1 MNPVPRPQHR
11 NPLSAAISL
20 VLATAVLSPA
30 IAFAQQAPADPA
42 ATGTQADQKKAS
54 ELDKVTVTGYR
65 YSIQKSL
72 DQKRDANAIV
82 EVITAED
89 VSKFPDKNVA
99 DALQRVPG
107 VVIGRDGGEGKS
119 VSVRGLQPGL
129 TLTQL
134 NGNFI
139 ASSETNSEAT
149 RSFNYTL
156 MPSNMLSSAELF
168 KTPEA
173 RIDEGGIGGTVILH
187 TRKPLDMK
195 SNSGYVSLEGTMS
208 DTRANDRIDTQ
219 SSAMYSWHSKD
230 NRFGVLVGATRQ
242 KRTNRSMEVSTENWQ
257 WYGDDYDNHPATDVN
272 GHPFTQDGVGYWWG
286 QSGFNDQNHPYTG
299 TYQNGWPT
307 GCGYYCNFFMP
318 TSVDFAVRNE
328 HRERTGG
335 QFTFQFRPTD
345 NLTLTANYF
354 RFELKGNYSLN
365 MLKIPEWNLAR
376 YAGDGNWP
384 GGRMLDGLTFDPSGT
399 IVTGAQYSMHPGVAY
414 YCNDAQAVAAGKNPG
429 GWGPDDCTIP
439 TPQLTG
445 GYSIEKTTS
454 QTADLGVE
462 WKISPLFSASFK
474 GGRTWSSGGPSMNF
488 RMSAKPRRMVNGVW
502 QPGNTYSAWDL
513 SGTPTMTFSPNLQQT
528 LMNGIAEVDT
538 GSTDSSWVETNV
550 KQNYFQADFSK
561 LFEQGWLDSIQFGAK
576 YTDSKVH
583 RNTGN
588 NYWACVGTDPT
599 NYANRYQAGC
609 DPNAGVAQ
617 NYFFLDQP
625 LGNIAVGFNANVFPG
640 INFPGYINYLNSHY
654 GPMQTRIEPDFIYN
668 VGEKVMAGYFQ
679 ANFKT
684 ERLRG
689 NIGLRFVRTKQVA
702 ASTDAVES
710 FLDYF
715 MDGPDGNP
723 LPCPAGGAPA
733 GTTCESGFV
742 RLPTGDNSDP
752 NNPVDRKSYALA
764 SLNKT
769 YNDIL
774 PSFNIAYDLTKN
786 LVLRGAASKVIS
798 RPAYTDIAYPGSLSY
813 YSPEYAADR
822 RVAGGT
828 VNPGWYGSG
837 SNKDLRPFEAL
848 QYDLGLEW
856 YFHPGAVLG
865 AGLFRKDIKNFIIP
879 VVHDQ
884 QMDVGGQS
892 VLVQQYSTQA
902 NGRNGT
908 SEGVELY
915 AQYTFD
921 FGLGFQANYTY
932 NKTNYAAVTLG
943 DGTEIGQSPLV
954 GSARNQSNFTVFYET
969 KKFLA
974 RASWNRRGE
983 MVGGLDNGL
992 NVYSEP
998 YDQLDLN
1005 LGYNFTDQLTL
1016 TGSVLNATK
1025 SEQRTH
1031 LGNDTKDRFY
1041 SNNYSGRQM
1050 YLGVTWKF

>member
-1 MNPVPRPQHR
+1 MKLSTRPQHR
-11 NPLSAAISL
+11 NPLSAAIAV
-20 VLATAVLSPA
+20 VLAAATMSPA
-30 IAFAQQAPADPA
+30 IAFAQQATAPADSA
-42 ATGTQADQKKAS
+42 ATSAQAEQKKAG
-54 ELDKVTVTGYR
+54 ELDKVTVTGFR
-65 YSIQKSL
+65 YSIEKSL

-107 VVIGRDGGEGKS
+107 VVINRSGGEGKS

-129 TLTQL
+129 TLTEL

-156 MPSNMLSSAELF
+156 MPANMLSSAELF

-173 RIDEGGIGGTVILH
+173 RLDEGGIGGTVILH
-187 TRKPLDMK
+187 TRKPLDLK
-195 SNSGYVSLEGTMS
+195 PNSGYVSLEGTMS
-208 DTRANDRIDTQ
+208 DTRANERVDTQ
-219 SSAMYSWHSKD
+219 ASAMYSWHSKD
-230 NRFGVLVGATRQ
+230 NRFGVLIGATKQ
-242 KRTNRSMEVSTENWQ
+242 KRTNRSMEVSTEDWQ
-257 WYGDDYDNHPATDVN
+257 WYGDDYTNHPATDVN
-272 GHPFTQDGVGYWWG
+272 GHPFTKSVDDQIHYWWG
-286 QSGFNDQNHPYTG
+286 ESGFYDQNG
-299 TYQNGWPT
+299 
-307 GCGYYCNFFMP
+307 GYHSNFFMP

-335 QFTFQFRPTD
+335 QFTFQFRPID

-354 RFELKGNYSLN
+354 RFQLKGDYSLN

-376 YAGDGNWP
+376 YSGDGNWP
-384 GGRMLDGLTFDPSGT
+384 GGRMLDHLNFDPSGS
-399 IVTGAQYSMHPGVAY
+399 IVTGAQYSMHPGKAY
-414 YCNDAQAVAAGKNPG
+414 YCNEAQAAAAGKSPG

-445 GYSIEKTTS
+445 GYSVEKTTS
-454 QTADLGVE
+454 QTADLGAE

-488 RMSAKPRRMVNGVW
+488 RMSAKPRRLVNGVW
-502 QPGNTYSAWDL
+502 QAGNTSSAWDL
-513 SGTPTMTFSPNLQQT
+513 TGTPSMTFSPNLQQN

-538 GSTDSSWVETNV
+538 GSTDSSWVQTSV

-561 LFEQGWLDSIQFGAK
+561 LFDKGWVDSIQFGAK
-576 YTDSKVH
+576 FTDSKVH

-588 NYWACVGTDPT
+588 NYWACQGTDPS
-599 NYANRYQAGC
+599 NYNNRYQAGC

-617 NYFFLDQP
+617 PYFFLDQP
-625 LGNIAVGFNANVFPG
+625 LGNIAGGFNANVFPG
-640 INFPGYINYLNSHY
+640 INFPGYINYLNNHY

-668 VGEKVMAGYFQ
+668 VGEKAMAGYFQ
-679 ANFKT
+679 LNFKT

-689 NIGLRFVRTKQVA
+689 NIGLRVVRTKQHA
-702 ASTDAVES
+702 ESTDSIEK
-710 FLDYF
+710 FNDYF
-715 MDGPDGNP
+715 ANNT
-723 LPCPAGGAPA
+723 A
-733 GTTCESGFV
+733 GTPMSCTDAGAAALLGSGNGYTCESGFV
-742 RLPTGDNSDP
+742 RLPDNLARS
-752 NNPVDRKSYALA
+752 KTFAYA
-764 SLNKT
+764 SLDKT

-774 PSFNIAYDLTKN
+774 PSFNIAYDLAKN
-786 LVLRGAASKVIS
+786 VVLRGAASKVIS
-798 RPAYTDIAYPGSLSY
+798 RPAYTDIAYPGNLSY

-837 SNKDLRPFEAL
+837 SNKDLEPFQAT

-856 YFHPGAVLG
+856 YFHPGSVVGL
-865 AGLFRKDIKNFIIP
+865 GLFRKDAKNFVVP
-879 VVHDQ
+879 VTLNQ
-884 QMDVGGQS
+884 QMNVGGQS

-908 SEGVELY
+908 SQGAELY

-932 NKTNYAAVTLG
+932 NKTNYAAITLNG
-943 DGTEIGQSPLV
+943 VQVGSSPLP
-954 GSARNQSNFTVFYET
+954 GSAKNQANFTVFYET

-974 RASWNRRGE
+974 RASYNRRGE
-983 MVGGLDNGL
+983 LVGDIVNGL
-992 NVYSEP
+992 SVYSEP

-1025 SEQRTH
+1025 SEQRAH

-1050 YLGVTWKF
+1050 YLGVTYKF